1 MNRTKIGLLVLLIVF
16 AAIQFIQ
23 PVHNQ
28 DAQVVLTD
36 ITKVYPVPDKVQA
49 ILKNSCY
56 DCHSNNTRYPWYSRI
71 QPWGWWLASHI
82 RKGKEEL
89 NFSEF
94 GTYSTRRQ
102 KSKLKSIGSSIED
115 ETMPLPSYTLIH
127 KGAKLTKEDKALI
140 LDWVERMQDSLSQQ
154 N

>member
-1 MNRTKIGLLVLLIVF
+1 MSYTKIGLLTLLIVI
-16 AAIQFIQ
+16 AVVQFIQ
-23 PVHNQ
+23 PAPNQ
-28 DAQVVLTD
+28 SRKVLLAD
-36 ITKVYPVPDKVQA
+36 ITNVYPVPDKVQA

-56 DCHSNNTRYPWYSRI
+56 DCHSNNTRYPWYSHI

-89 NFSEF
+89 NFTEF
-94 GTYSTRRQ
+94 GNYSKRRQ
-102 KSKLKSIGSSIED
+102 QSKLKSIGNSIED

-127 KGAKLTKEDKALI
+127 RGAKLSKEDKTLI
-140 LDWVERMQDSLSQQ
+140 LDWAERTKDSLSQQ